1 MKINNHVAGGHP
13 IETTTLEHIMP
24 QDPSKWN
31 LSDEEAEKFD
41 LYVNRIGNL
50 TILTASD
57 NSAIKNEPF
66 VDKQNF
72 YRNENLVINQS
83 VLAATKWDSTEIEKR
98 QDELAGH
105 IVAIW
110 PRD

>member
-1 MKINNHVAGGHP
+1 
-13 IETTTLEHIMP
+13 MP